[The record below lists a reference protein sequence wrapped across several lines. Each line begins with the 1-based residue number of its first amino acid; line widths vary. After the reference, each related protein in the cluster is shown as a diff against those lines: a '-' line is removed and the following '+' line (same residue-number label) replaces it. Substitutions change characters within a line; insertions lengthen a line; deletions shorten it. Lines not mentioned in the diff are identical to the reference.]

1 MSQSSS
7 KIVGLMI
14 FIIVVSVLFFVALMP
29 AKKHGSARIKS
40 LAISGNHL
48 LSENSYLNFAKLSN
62 VQNSVEI
69 SLPVVKDRLEKHPFI
84 ASTEV
89 EISKYGSAIVQM
101 YEKELIAILIID
113 DESFLLSAELQL
125 LPVFYNTKFV
135 DLPIINNPKYGRKYR
150 VLNYLNSE
158 EIIEAYNIVSVIKN
172 LNEEMLKKLSEIN
185 LNNGNDI
192 SLTFSGIHP
201 LIKFGRNSIP
211 KKILTLNSIWNE
223 IKNNDNELS
232 RSEYV
237 DLRFKNQIYLG
248 KVAETEL

>member
-1 MSQSSS
+1 
-7 KIVGLMI
+7 
-14 FIIVVSVLFFVALMP
+14 
-29 AKKHGSARIKS
+29 
-40 LAISGNHL
+40 
-48 LSENSYLNFAKLSN
+48 
-62 VQNSVEI
+62 
-69 SLPVVKDRLEKHPFI
+69 
-84 ASTEV
+84 
-89 EISKYGSAIVQM
+89 
-101 YEKELIAILIID
+101 
-113 DESFLLSAELQL
+113 
-125 LPVFYNTKFV
+125 
-135 DLPIINNPKYGRKYR
+135 
-150 VLNYLNSE
+150 
-158 EIIEAYNIVSVIKN
+158 
-172 LNEEMLKKLSEIN
+172 MLKKLSEIN